1 MKLIA
6 EHQDYINSLQR
17 SMDKERL
24 ELSSKHQS
32 QIDDHKSLISKL
44 TDEKNIAERSLQD
57 LTKDHETK
65 VQSAIALKDAAIET
79 ITKQYLARE
88 KDFEQKIA
96 SLSDIL
102 GTHKN
107 EITKLESDKS
117 IEKES
122 AVRDAMVFIW
132 GYGS

>member
-79 ITKQYLARE
+79 IKKQYLARE

>member
-6 EHQDYINSLQR
+6 EHQAYINSLQR
-17 SMDKERL
+17 SMDEERL
-24 ELSSKHQS
+24 QLSGKHQS

-65 VQSAIALKDAAIET
+65 VQSALALKDAAIET
-79 ITKQYLARE
+79 IKNQYLARE
-88 KDFEQKIA
+88 KDYEQKIA

-107 EITKLESDKS
+107 EITKLESDKN

-132 GYGS
+132 GYGG